1 MQALGAGEKEYVEF
15 AGPCKCE
22 GAVELW
28 LQTVV
33 DAMREAL
40 SAEYKAAVV
49 AYDEKPRGKW
59 LFDQSVQTTITTS
72 RTFFTQEVNSAFNDM
87 EDGKEDALKARIVL
101 AHAQPWHLKITM
113 GSQMLPACPPP

>member
-1 MQALGAGEKEYVEF
+1 MFAHVQAQGAGEKEYVEF

-22 GAVELW
+22 GAVEMW
-28 LQTVV
+28 LQNVV

-40 SAEYKAAVV
+40 SAEYKAVVV

-87 EDGKEDALKARIVL
+87 EDGKEDALKARV
-101 AHAQPWHLKITM
+101 AHRSRRAM
-113 GSQMLPACPPP
+113 AFEV

>member
-1 MQALGAGEKEYVEF
+1 MEI
-15 AGPCKCE
+15 
-22 GAVELW
+22 W
-28 LQTVV
+28 LQNVV
-33 DAMREAL
+33 DAMRKAL

-87 EDGKEDALKARIVL
+87 EDGKEDALKARAAYRSCIAMEHPQVC
-101 AHAQPWHLKITM
+101 HGQPNA
-113 GSQMLPACPPP
+113 ACMPPN